1 MVSVNQD
8 HAFPGQ
14 HLLQHGI
21 RLDYL
26 TVVSGLPGEGV
37 VCSLARLEG
46 EDSSI
51 IDLFSSNDRREVILG
66 L

>member
-21 RLDYL
+21 RLGYL
-26 TVVSGLPGEGV
+26 TVVSGVPWEGV
-37 VCSLARLEG
+37 VCCAARLEG

-51 IDLFSSNDRREVILG
+51 IDPFHPMIVEKSF
-66 L
+66 

>member
-8 HAFPGQ
+8 HAIPGQ

-21 RLDYL
+21 RLGYL
-26 TVVSGLPGEGV
+26 TVESGVPGEGF
-37 VCSLARLEG
+37 VCCAAGMEK

-51 IDLFSSNDRREVILG
+51 IDFFSSNDRGEVIFG